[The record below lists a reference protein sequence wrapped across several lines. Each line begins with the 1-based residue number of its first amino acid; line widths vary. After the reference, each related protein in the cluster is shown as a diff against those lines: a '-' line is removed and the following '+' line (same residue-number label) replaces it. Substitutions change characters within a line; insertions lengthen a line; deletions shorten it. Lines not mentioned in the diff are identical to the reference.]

1 MGDEKIARNI
11 AYHDL
16 VQLIYQQEDFEFVG
30 VALQDNTSWRKI
42 HWRYAA
48 GNTSQRFRKII
59 LRSGI
64 GIAGLVIRTGEPFAE
79 NDLAHHQ
86 YAGYMSQPITMIEHL
101 TSAVAIPIFDQDQL
115 IIGALLAGYRHQQK
129 VTAHSGHVL
138 QEYLQR
144 FQ

>member
-1 MGDEKIARNI
+1 MGDKKLAADL
-11 AYHDL
+11 AYQEL
-16 VQLIYQQEDFEFVG
+16 VRTIYQQEDFDFVG
-30 VALQDNTSWRKI
+30 IALQDTTSWRKI

-64 GIAGLVIRTGEPFAE
+64 GIAGLVIRTGEPFLE

-86 YAGYMSQPITMIEHL
+86 YAGYMSQPITLIEQL
-101 TSAVAIPIFDQDQL
+101 TSAVAVPIFDQDHL
-115 IIGALLAGYRHQQK
+115 VSGVLLAGYRQQQR

-138 QEYLQR
+138 QEYLQP